1 MGRTRERSCY
11 AYTTHHAF
19 KQKMEKGGGRAEKG
33 RKNGGGKGRAEERE
47 RERGGR

>member
-11 AYTTHHAF
+11 AYTTHHVF

-33 RKNGGGKGRAEERE
+33 RKNGGRE
-47 RERGGR
+47 ERGGEDE